1 MANTDFQKH
10 CVKQNWIIGIAFL
23 SLCLSGSWSEARRI
37 HLTPEQQSQLAKA
50 NTILL
55 NVLALTEKGPV
66 DNSPLLK
73 TITTRL
79 EDLNYTVI
87 TDSAQPH
94 DIEFKVKCEE
104 RKTWTGT
111 SATGGDVELADAPD
125 RLWKGPACLLTYRLH
140 HRDLDWKKEIHTS
153 FSDAVQAAQE
163 ANVANSGHY
172 AMSQLN
178 QRLAEYDFPILLSAE
193 WGQIDRLLLLLD
205 RPTTPK
211 LRKVKILSVLSDLHA
226 EEALP
231 KLQQLLESTDLQQET
246 IHALAGAGINSIPLL
261 IDYFETSTQ
270 SPIRAAA
277 AKALGKLAAKTGD
290 PRTIPPLVHY
300 VSSILPQLKTSEDI
314 DFPLLTAVVW
324 AIGKQLWEPSL
335 KPIGQLQE
343 KIWLIFDTSKK
354 MADLREATSW
364 TYKQIDLDGHIS

>member
-1 MANTDFQKH
+1 MANTNFQKPRAN
-10 CVKQNWIIGIAFL
+10 QNWIIGIVFF

-37 HLTPEQQSQLAKA
+37 HLTPEQQTQLAQA

-163 ANVANSGHY
+163 AKVANSGTY

-193 WGQIDRLLLLLD
+193 WGQIDRLLMLLD

-211 LRKVKILSVLSDLHA
+211 LRKVTILSVLSDLHA

-246 IHALAGAGINSIPLL
+246 INALAGTGSHSIPLL
-261 IDYFETSTQ
+261 IDFFETSTQ
-270 SPIRAAA
+270 SPIRAEA

-290 PRTIPPLVHY
+290 PSTIPPLVRY
-300 VSSILPQLKTSEDI
+300 VSSLLPQLKTSENI
-314 DFPLLTAVVW
+314 DFLVLTEVVW
-324 AIGKQLWEPSL
+324 AIGKLRWEPSL

>member
-1 MANTDFQKH
+1 MANTNFQKH
-10 CVKQNWIIGIAFL
+10 RAYQNWIIGIVFF

-37 HLTPEQQSQLAKA
+37 HLTPEQQTQLAKA

-66 DNSPLLK
+66 DHSPLLK
-73 TITTRL
+73 TITARL

-163 ANVANSGHY
+163 AKVANSGHY

-178 QRLAEYDFPILLSAE
+178 QRLTEYDFPILLSAE
-193 WGQIDRLLLLLD
+193 WGQIDRLLMLLD

-226 EEALP
+226 EDALP

-246 IHALAGAGINSIPLL
+246 INALAGAGIHSIPLL
-261 IDYFETSTQ
+261 IDFFETSTQ
-270 SPIRAAA
+270 SPIRAEA

-290 PRTIPPLVHY
+290 PSTIPPLVRY
-300 VSSILPQLKTSEDI
+300 VSRLLPQLKTSEDI
-314 DFPLLTAVVW
+314 DFPLLTEVVW
-324 AIGKQLWEPSL
+324 AIGKLRWEPSL
-335 KPIGQLQE
+335 IPIGQLEE
-343 KIWLIFDTSKK
+343 KLWLIFDTSKK
-354 MADLREATSW
+354 M
-364 TYKQIDLDGHIS
+364 